1 MELLE
6 GFSKL
11 PKSDRDQTIDF
22 LKKIDWD
29 S

>member
-11 PKSDRDQTIDF
+11 SKVDRDQTIDF
-22 LKKIDWD
+22 LKKIDWYI
-29 S
+29 